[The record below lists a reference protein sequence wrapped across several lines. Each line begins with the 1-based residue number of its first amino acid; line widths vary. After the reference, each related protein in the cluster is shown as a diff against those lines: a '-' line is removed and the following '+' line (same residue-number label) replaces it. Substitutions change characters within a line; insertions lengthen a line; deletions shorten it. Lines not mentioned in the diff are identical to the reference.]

1 MPGWPE
7 GARSVCLE
15 TQRVS
20 QHVDSNKSD
29 DMKTAVTHLLLSAF
43 TMLLLACTHSVTEA
57 QSDDAI
63 VDPDDAKLVFSSL
76 EIDQT
81 NRGTINING
90 YDRHFSVTFPTS
102 YDNGV
107 TYPVVLFFHGCMC
120 GPNVTDETILRY
132 LDWKP
137 RLESYSE
144 DFITIKVSAFSE
156 KKPAVPQE
164 VDGGGARGMWFWHE
178 GFESERDDFAF
189 VHTLLKALLASSD
202 INIDPENIFGVG
214 HSSGA
219 IFLISFVLGG
229 PIDLTDVS
237 LSDTYAF
244 RAISVSGGSTLRKGI
259 VDFKGN
265 TPSTLPSVF
274 HVQGERDRG
283 LWFNGQE
290 TVKRGINF
298 LEFAAPFP
306 PTIIDGLR
314 ETRHG
319 LTYSA
324 WDENAPSNPS
334 TLQRWAEHL
343 NLEYSGYEEYS
354 QYYLYD
360 FAPVTTSENVL
371 IGMRIKDCGHGFAA
385 DQYQSDFFRI
395 FSQQDGDLRAYD
407 SEISRDTSMRF
418 C

>member
-1 MPGWPE
+1 M
-7 GARSVCLE
+7 ARKKLRMILVL
-15 TQRVS
+15 
-20 QHVDSNKSD
+20 
-29 DMKTAVTHLLLSAF
+29 VTGITSLSP
-43 TMLLLACTHSVTEA
+43 LGCEA
-57 QSDDAI
+57 QSDKGIVEPTEQSGDAE
-63 VDPDDAKLVFSSL
+63 LVFSSL

-102 YDNGV
+102 YENGA

-120 GPNVTDETILRY
+120 GANVTDESILGY

-137 RLESYSE
+137 RLEPYRE
-144 DFITIKVSAFSE
+144 DFITIKMSAYSE
-156 KKPAVPQE
+156 KKPEVPQE
-164 VDGGGARGMWFWHE
+164 VHEGGARGMWFWHE

-189 VHTLLKALLASSD
+189 VHALLKTLRSSSA

-229 PIDLTDVS
+229 PSDLTDVS
-237 LSDTYAF
+237 LNDTYTF

-259 VDFKGN
+259 VDFKEN
-265 TPSTLPSVF
+265 TPSTLPSVL
-274 HVQGERDRG
+274 HIQGERDRG

-290 TVKRGINF
+290 TGKRGINF

-324 WDENAPSNPS
+324 WDENTPSNPS
-334 TLQRWAEHL
+334 TLERWAEHL
-343 NLEYSGYEEYS
+343 NVEYAGYGEYS
-354 QYYLYD
+354 QYFVYD

-395 FSQQDGDLRAYD
+395 FTQQDGDSRAYD
-407 SEISRDTSMRF
+407 SGISRDTAMRF